1 MMANW
6 KTTAAGVAA
15 IATAL
20 GDIANQFATHGW
32 DANHLGL
39 DMMGIANG
47 IGLLFAKDM
56 NVTGG
61 TVKQ

>member
-1 MMANW
+1 MKNW
-6 KTTAAGVAA
+6 KTTYAGLAAMLIPLLNQLVPVLPPQWAA
-15 IATAL
+15 IAS
-20 GDIANQFATHGW
+20 
-32 DANHLGL
+32 
-39 DMMGIANG
+39 GIAAG